1 MLCAFA
7 GRVEFMWSFLQ
18 VLITLFLW
26 VTLYV
31 SNTGGNVILLLLT
44 LGVSY
49 NHIQMLPYHKH
60 HANLFRG
67 GIYTTCIWFFGVG
80 ATSSG
85 IQLNGVTEANKGLVT
100 TIQWVAIASSPVLFL
115 FGNFLVHMKRE
126 KLSRQMDKLHG
137 ECELQLEIVNSKG
150 RRKNDTKNTKHDDV
164 DVVMSTPAA
173 VKVVKRTQLEAYFDS
188 RWETKR
194 CFSTSLEA
202 SAAAR
207 TLLARREE
215 RSLKFLNHIIK
226 RGLVEHPDS
235 DGLVILQI
243 RFTNPIPYTLYLYP
257 TSYTQHP
264 IPYTLYPVSYILHP
278 TSYILWSI
286 PYTQNSIPYTL
297 RPIPCTLYPILYTLY
312 PVAYILYSL
321 PVPESYT
328 PYPFGP

>member
-1 MLCAFA
+1 MYDASIPPYIRANVMSIPCAFA
-7 GRVEFMWSFLQ
+7 GRVEFLWSFLQ

-31 SNTGGNVILLLLT
+31 SNTGGNAILLVLT
-44 LGVSY
+44 LVVSY

-67 GIYTTCIWFFGVG
+67 GVYTTCIWFFGAG

-85 IQLNGVTEANKGLVT
+85 IQLGGVTEANRSLVT

-126 KLSRQMDKLHG
+126 TLSRQMDKLHG

-150 RRKNDTKNTKHDDV
+150 RRKNDTKNAKHDDV
-164 DVVMSTPAA
+164 DMVMSAPAA
-173 VKVVKRTQLEAYFDS
+173 VKVVKRTQLEAFFDS

-194 CFSTSLEA
+194 CFNTSLEA

-243 RFTNPIPYTLYLYP
+243 RFTNPNAKPQTLNP
-257 TSYTQHP
+257 KPH
-264 IPYTLYPVSYILHP
+264 TLYPASYALTPKPKTQKPKHKAP
-278 TSYILWSI
+278 YSI
-286 PYTQNSIPYTL
+286 PY
-297 RPIPCTLYPILYTLY
+297 ILYHMT
-312 PVAYILYSL
+312 
-321 PVPESYT
+321 
-328 PYPFGP
+328 

>member
-1 MLCAFA
+1 
-7 GRVEFMWSFLQ
+7 MWSFLQ

-49 NHIQMLPYHKH
+49 NHIQILPYHKH

-100 TIQWVAIASSPVLFL
+100 TIQWVAIASSPIMFL

-194 CFSTSLEA
+194 CFNTSLEA

-207 TLLARREE
+207 TLLARRDE

-243 RFTNPIPYTLYLYP
+243 RFTNPIPQTLCLHPASYTQYPILYTLY
-257 TSYTQHP
+257 
-264 IPYTLYPVSYILHP
+264 P

-286 PYTQNSIPYTL
+286 PHTQNSIPYTL
-297 RPIPCTLYPILYTLY
+297 YPISCTL
-312 PVAYILYSL
+312 
-321 PVPESYT
+321 
-328 PYPFGP
+328 